1 VQLRFIASKLTTV
14 AASVAIFSG
23 VTAWIAA
30 KAADRQP
37 QPRPPG
43 NAIDAPAQPAP
54 GTPARRPYVVQRIA
68 PDGTVYFE
76 TVSSPPAAR
85 PAPVTRTRA
94 S

>member
-1 VQLRFIASKLTTV
+1 MQLRFIASKLTTV
-14 AASVAIFSG
+14 AASVALFGG

-37 QPRPPG
+37 QPPDSG
-43 NAIDAPAQPAP
+43 NAIDAAAQPAP
-54 GTPARRPYVVQRIA
+54 GTPVPRSYVVQRIA

-76 TVSSPPAAR
+76 TVSSPPPSR